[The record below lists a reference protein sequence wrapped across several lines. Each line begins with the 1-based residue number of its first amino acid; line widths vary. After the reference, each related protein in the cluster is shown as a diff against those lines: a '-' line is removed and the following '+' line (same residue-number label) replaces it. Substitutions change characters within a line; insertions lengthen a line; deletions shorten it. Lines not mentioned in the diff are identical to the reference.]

1 MASITTCLWFDGRA
15 EEAAEFYV
23 RVFAEGGRSAK
34 IGRIARY
41 GKSAAKASGQ
51 PEGSVLTV
59 EFELDGNKFLGL
71 NGGPIFKFTPATSFV
86 VNCET
91 QEEIDYFWARLAEG
105 GKEGQCGWIDYDKFG
120 VSWQI
125 VPAFIGELVSDPDP
139 AKAESAMKAIL
150 SMTKPDVAA
159 LEQASGRRER
169 VRTLLPSVSSSSHR
183 AG

>member
-1 MASITTCLWFDGRA
+1 MANLSTCLWFDGQA
-15 EEAAEFYV
+15 EEAASFYV

-41 GKSAAKASGQ
+41 GESAAKASGQ
-51 PEGSVLTV
+51 PEGTVLTV

-71 NGGPIFKFTPATSFV
+71 NGGPIFKFSPATSFV

-125 VPAFIGELVSDPDP
+125 VPRQLLEMISNKDRPKADRAFQAMMGMQKLDL
-139 AKAESAMKAIL
+139 AKLQTAF
-150 SMTKPDVAA
+150 DGV
-159 LEQASGRRER
+159 
-169 VRTLLPSVSSSSHR
+169 
-183 AG
+183 